1 MKALQIKDIILE
13 SLEDIKAINPIALN
27 VQSISTLTDYMIIA
41 SGTSN
46 RHAQSMGEKV
56 VSGLKDKKIKGLRTE
71 GMAGDDW
78 FLVDAGEVVVHLMSH
93 EARDFYDLES
103 LWDSDL

>member
-1 MKALQIKDIILE
+1 MEISKIKNILKKTLDENKAKNIVTIDLRKK
-13 SLEDIKAINPIALN
+13 SFIA
-27 VQSISTLTDYMIIA
+27 DYMIIA

-103 LWDSDL
+103 LWDGDL